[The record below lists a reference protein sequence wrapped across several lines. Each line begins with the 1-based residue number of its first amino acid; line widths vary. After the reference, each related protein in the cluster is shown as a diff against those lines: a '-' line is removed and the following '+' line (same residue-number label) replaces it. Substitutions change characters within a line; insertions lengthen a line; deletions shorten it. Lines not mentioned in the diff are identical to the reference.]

1 MGRSSQHR
9 PGIPTRTDIMR
20 AFITALA
27 VLTILLSAVGVAR
40 SRRRPEAPLPKG
52 FFWALAAVNLTLA
65 ASVSWAQPG

>member
-27 VLTILLSAVGVAR
+27 VLTILLSLAVA
-40 SRRRPEAPLPKG
+40 RRRPEAERPKG
-52 FFWALAAVNLTLA
+52 ALWALAAANLALA
-65 ASVSWAQPG
+65 VSVSWTQSA